1 MCVCGWWADIIQ
13 MSFKL
18 NPGLGESLCRLI
30 CMDPCEERADISGP
44 ASKFCDGGSNKKC
57 VIIGDQG

>member
-1 MCVCGWWADIIQ
+1 
-13 MSFKL
+13 
-18 NPGLGESLCRLI
+18 
-30 CMDPCEERADISGP
+30 MDPCEERADISGP